1 MATRQQIARLA
12 ERIEQLASRHAPPE
26 GPFEHWAV
34 EGNKAYQYSNP
45 NRVITYAEMRAELK
59 ARPTT
64 RRIIHRYVHALDGRP
79 APCCE
84 VPASASVRPP
94 ARRSRAANRL
104 PRCTRRP

>member
-12 ERIEQLASRHAPPE
+12 ERIEQLASRHVPPE

-34 EGNKAYQYSNP
+34 EGNEAYEYSNP
-45 NRVITYAEMRAELK
+45 DRVITYAEMRAELK

-79 APCCE
+79 ASCCLPGGE
-84 VPASASVRPP
+84 CYALHGPTTNQ
-94 ARRSRAANRL
+94 AA
-104 PRCTRRP
+104 